1 MWHLRKWEN
10 FLRKSWF
17 LEWYD
22 YVDFTHSFNLLKFQ
36 VMFLIDHPIIYLFFN
51 PSRCLGLLHVCYFLP
66 HNGKAR
72 IVLFH
77 DLLIVSIFV
86 WSYFWSKKS
95 LGKFAVRSTKWNF
108 LEGVDNT
115 VFQFSFYGDFII
127 PAAQSQSPKKA
138 QYFNSQ
144 SSLPKNQEHVS
155 QLAARMQRAAPFWD
169 QFQSDLPRHR
179 GHIVTFHTHLLAL

>member
-1 MWHLRKWEN
+1 MIKEKADRCTDFRKAGILSSRNQLKSLPQVCWKTILVWHLRKWEN

-22 YVDFTHSFNLLKFQ
+22 YVDFTLSFNLLKFQ

-51 PSRCLGLLHVCYFLP
+51 PSRCLGLLHVWYFLP

-77 DLLIVSIFV
+77 DLLIASIFV
-86 WSYFWSKKS
+86 WSYFWSKKN

-108 LEGVDNT
+108 LEG
-115 VFQFSFYGDFII
+115 SG
-127 PAAQSQSPKKA
+127 
-138 QYFNSQ
+138 
-144 SSLPKNQEHVS
+144 
-155 QLAARMQRAAPFWD
+155 
-169 QFQSDLPRHR
+169 
-179 GHIVTFHTHLLAL
+179 